1 MNLLEYYIGDDPYT
15 TLLQIII
22 VILSVIILRYVYLE
36 NKKIDAL
43 KTHIS
48 TLDKECPVCPDCKCE
63 SDLSKC
69 PDCVCPDRNA
79 AITENNNPNF
89 PMNNTGV
96 SCPEVSCPEV
106 SCPTVKD
113 IVDGLFPGRNTGI
126 TASGK
131 YHNINSFEEGTLLSA
146 YSNYSNLR
154 NEGEDMRLLNSDDLP
169 EDEEADAE
177 TDSTDSLDR
186 MSMGVGPPTTAPAAA
201 PAAPAAPAASTAP
214 AAPAAE
220 AAPATPPIASSTEG
234 TMSPN
239 GSGIM
244 APTPDNP
251 PFTPPSSP

>member
-22 VILSVIILRYVYLE
+22 IILSVVILRYVYLE
-36 NKKIDAL
+36 NKKIDEL

-48 TLDKECPVCPDCKCE
+48 TLDKECPACPDCKCE

-79 AITENNNPNF
+79 AITENNNSNF
-89 PMNNTGV
+89 PMNNTG
-96 SCPEVSCPEV
+96 VSCPEV

-169 EDEEADAE
+169 EDEEADAG
-177 TDSTDSLDR
+177 TDSLDR
-186 MSMGVGPPTTAPAAA
+186 MSMGVEPPTTAPS
-201 PAAPAAPAASTAP
+201 PAAPAAPAATPSTAP
-214 AAPAAE
+214 APE

-244 APTPDNP
+244 APTPDNSP